1 MIRIE
6 YTVDGKTWNHLTTDH
21 ANLLKANE
29 HAKELGLA
37 DYAKKIRFMHF
48 TKVDE
53 VEIKQ

>member
-6 YTVDGKTWNHLTTDH
+6 YTVDGEHYNHLTTDH